1 MWPFGN
7 KDATPVEFPDLFVE
21 TVQPTIASI
30 MVFAFADLRRIVR
43 AEPENMT
50 GSNSRKVLDLP
61 MSGRDMI
68 KVCVENLEMIK
79 QKVRTNIYETL
90 SYLLSADFMEAH
102 GNEVTSIDH
111 ILIHH
116 CGDDNE
122 PNECVHS
129 IIVNS
134 KMKQITLSFRGSIT
148 MQDWLQNAKLV
159 SGDIANPLY
168 DEDDKLNDQPEYFGV
183 HLGFRDYLYD
193 IKDPLLPTIRF
204 SAIQVKMDE
213 VLAFTKESS
222 SSIQESEKSSNED
235 KKETTQQV
243 PAHDNEAQ
251 MGSQQPLHNFQSKA
265 NEEIV
270 KLKAM
275 IVSNE
280 VGQEELDNEET
291 EPPKNKIDI
300 ILDQVQVLLDA
311 NPGYKL
317 YITGHSLG
325 GALAL
330 LMSVQASVRFAR
342 PGIPVTCVTIAN
354 PRVGDSRFRGA
365 VQSLE
370 QKKMLRLLTVH
381 NFLDLVPSMPNRL
394 CRCDFCRPNKFCMPG
409 IIMILKEGSY
419 SITYHSDTNNTRWEE
434 FTGEFQRLLIV
445 IFCFCQMGPS
455 HNYRTYL
462 DRLIAQ
468 KDKLTNMYLNDLY
481 REQGID
487 FDK

>member
-1 MWPFGN
+1 M
-7 KDATPVEFPDLFVE
+7 
-21 TVQPTIASI
+21 
-30 MVFAFADLRRIVR
+30 
-43 AEPENMT
+43 
-50 GSNSRKVLDLP
+50 
-61 MSGRDMI
+61 
-68 KVCVENLEMIK
+68 
-79 QKVRTNIYETL
+79 
-90 SYLLSADFMEAH
+90 
-102 GNEVTSIDH
+102 
-111 ILIHH
+111 
-116 CGDDNE
+116 
-122 PNECVHS
+122 
-129 IIVNS
+129 
-134 KMKQITLSFRGSIT
+134 
-148 MQDWLQNAKLV
+148 
-159 SGDIANPLY
+159 
-168 DEDDKLNDQPEYFGV
+168 
-183 HLGFRDYLYD
+183 
-193 IKDPLLPTIRF
+193 
-204 SAIQVKMDE
+204 QVKMDE
-213 VLAFTKESS
+213 LLAFTKESS
-222 SSIQESEKSSNED
+222 SSIQESEKSSTD
-235 KKETTQQV
+235 HKKETTQQV
-243 PAHDNEAQ
+243 PAHDKEAQ
-251 MGSQQPLHNFQSKA
+251 MGSQQPLHNLQSKA
-265 NEEIV
+265 NEEIAE
-270 KLKAM
+270 LKAM
-275 IVSNE
+275 MVSKE

-365 VQSLE
+365 IQSLE

-409 IIMILKEGSY
+409 IIMILKKRSY
-419 SITYHSDTNNTRWEE
+419 SITYHSGTNNTRWEE

-462 DRLIAQ
+462 DRLVAQ